1 LRWNPSWSREIADR
15 GKTNI
20 DETVSPIANELV
32 ALRRRRRSFTQKL
45 HDLAKDG

>member
-1 LRWNPSWSREIADR
+1 MNPSWSRKIADR
-15 GKTNI
+15 GKTI
-20 DETVSPIANELV
+20 VDETVSAIADELV